1 MPPFHSHSVIAARGN
16 LPRLVRELEVALE
29 EGLHERMQVPLR
41 EVVSSEE
48 RRVAYLSMPAV
59 SEHLGLY
66 INKVATLFG
75 RSATDPLP
83 TVHAVVTAFST
94 RTGELLAMLDGAAVT
109 NLKCAAVSALVTDR
123 CARADA
129 RVLAIAG
136 TGVQARQQAV
146 SVCSVRPIREV
157 RLWARNASRCA
168 RFAAELRA
176 SLGQDVRVIPCES
189 LDEAVRTADVI
200 GTATSSKVPLG
211 RFADLSP
218 TVHLNCMGGHTAE
231 AREVPLEL
239 LRTSTLIVE
248 DLATAVAEAG
258 PVHASAL
265 SLGQL
270 VRTEREALRAGRTVF
285 SSTGHAFLDVI
296 TTAHLLRE
304 LEHPRD

>member
-1 MPPFHSHSVIAARGN
+1 MTTFYSHSVVTARGN

-41 EVVSSEE
+41 EVVSSEQP
-48 RRVAYLSMPAV
+48 RAAFLSMPAV
-59 SEHLGLY
+59 SKHFGLY
-66 INKVATLFG
+66 INKVATIFE

-83 TVHAVVTAFST
+83 TVNAVVTAFST

-123 CARADA
+123 CARTDA

-146 SVCSVRPIREV
+146 SVCAVRPIQEV

-168 RFAAELRA
+168 AFASELRA
-176 SLGQDVRVIPCES
+176 SLGQDVRVITCES
-189 LDEAVRTADVI
+189 LDVAVRNADVI
-200 GTATSSKVPLG
+200 GTATSSKAPLG

-218 TVHLNCMGGHTAE
+218 TVHINCMGGHTTE
-231 AREVPLEL
+231 TREVPLEL

-270 VRTEREALRAGRTVF
+270 VRTGRESLRAGRTVF

-304 LEHPRD
+304 LEPHRD